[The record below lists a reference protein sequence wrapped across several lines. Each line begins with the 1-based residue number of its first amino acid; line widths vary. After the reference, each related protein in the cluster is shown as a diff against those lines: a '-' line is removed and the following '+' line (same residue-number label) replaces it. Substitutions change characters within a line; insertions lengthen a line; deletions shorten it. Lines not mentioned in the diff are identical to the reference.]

1 MKSINL
7 NPRILDTY
15 KMKLF
20 NELIRLVWEDNLE
33 DINDLPQKVLGQDIY
48 KEFDE
53 PTVINLIRV
62 IMGLNPIEEQ
72 DNTLKDMVYEALN
85 LDEVDTPVISIISS
99 ACNSCQDKKETCL
112 VKDKHIDCN
121 KRNVCS
127 ACGECITKCSLG
139 AISDKIQFIPM
150 VKLLKDIDVPV
161 YAMVAPAFVGQFGKD
176 ITPGKLRSALK
187 SMGFEEMI
195 EVALAADMLTVKEAY
210 DYCEHMKNHEDG
222 YFITSCC
229 CPVWVSLIQ
238 SNYPKIV
245 ENVSP
250 SVSPMIACGRAVK
263 ILNPKAKVVFIGPC
277 TAKKKEATLED
288 IKDGVDF
295 VLTFAELDEIFKSLE
310 INLTELEEDN
320 RVESSLAGRIYARS
334 GGVSEA
340 IKTSAQRINPD
351 IRFKEAVFQ
360 GVKECREGLD
370 KVINKEIEATFIEGM
385 GCVGGCVGG
394 PKRILSVEEGTQ
406 NVNNYGKSTDMETPY
421 ENLNVI
427 QFLTMMGIKRLESLG
442 SKEEEQV
449 LKIFSRNIKDSK

>member
-7 NPRILDTY
+7 NPKTLDTY

-20 NELIRLVWEDNLE
+20 NELIRLVWEENLE
-33 DINDLPQKVLGQDIY
+33 DINDLPQKILGQDIY
-48 KEFDE
+48 DEFDE
-53 PTVINLIRV
+53 PTMVNLIRV
-62 IMGLNPIEEQ
+62 VMGLNPTSQ
-72 DNTLKDMVYEALN
+72 YDNTLKDMVYEAIN
-85 LDEVDTPVISIISS
+85 LDEVENPVISIISN
-99 ACNSCQDKKETCL
+99 ACNSCTSKKETCS
-112 VKDKHIDCN
+112 VKEKHINCN
-121 KRNVCS
+121 EKDVCS
-127 ACGECITKCSLG
+127 ACGECMTKCNLG

-150 VKLLKDIDVPV
+150 VKLLKNMDTPV
-161 YAMVAPAFVGQFGKD
+161 YAIVAPAFVGQFGKD
-176 ITPGKLRSALK
+176 ITPGKIRGALK
-187 SMGFEEMI
+187 SVGFEEMI

-210 DYCEHMKNHEDG
+210 DYCEHMKNNEDG

-238 SNYPKIV
+238 NNYPKIV

-250 SVSPMIACGRAVK
+250 SVSPMIACGRAIK

-295 VLTFAELDEIFKSLE
+295 VLTFTELDEIFKALKVDLAQ
-310 INLTELEEDN
+310 IEEDN
-320 RVESSLAGRIYARS
+320 RVESSLSGRIYGRS
-334 GGVSEA
+334 GGVSQA
-340 IKTSAQRINPD
+340 IKLSAQRINSD
-351 IRFKEAVFQ
+351 IKFKEVKFQ
-360 GVKECREGLD
+360 GVKECREGLE

-385 GCVGGCVGG
+385 GCIGGCVGG
-394 PKRILSVEEGTQ
+394 PKRILSVEEGTDSI
-406 NVNNYGKSTDMETPY
+406 NNYGESTEMETPY

-449 LKIFSRNIKDSK
+449 VKIFSRNINK